1 MLGIGKLYYYH
12 CIIAVL
18 HLCAHV
24 DVSVARY
31 ATDDSI
37 AVWNTTLTEDIK
49 TSTPSSQKNATVGW
63 NTTIKQDVQTSTVS
77 SQKTTTVQHT
87 VCYDTVGCFYNYPPF
102 DIANEAL
109 PESPEKVGTT
119 FLLYTSADTASNG
132 TYVIDHVNE
141 TLLDESRYNPSL
153 PTKFIIHGFSNT
165 IKSKWLYVMKDE
177 LLKKVTFKL

>member
-1 MLGIGKLYYYH
+1 MNHYIV
-12 CIIAVL
+12 AVL

-24 DVSVARY
+24 DVFVARN
-31 ATDDSI
+31 ATDGSI
-37 AVWNTTLTEDIK
+37 AVWNTTITEDIT
-49 TSTPSSQKNATVGW
+49 TSTSSSQNNTTVDW
-63 NTTIKQDVQTSTVS
+63 NTTITQDVQTSTAS

-87 VCYDTVGCFYNYPPF
+87 VCYDSVGCFYNYPPF

-109 PESPEKVGTT
+109 PESPKKVGTT
-119 FLLYTSADTASNG
+119 FLLYTPADTDSNV

-165 IKSKWLYVMKDE
+165 IKSKWLYAMKDE